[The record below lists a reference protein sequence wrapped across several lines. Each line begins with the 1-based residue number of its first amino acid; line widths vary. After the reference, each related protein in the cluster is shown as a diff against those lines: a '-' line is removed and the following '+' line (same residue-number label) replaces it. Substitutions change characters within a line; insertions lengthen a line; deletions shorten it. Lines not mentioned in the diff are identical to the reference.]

1 MMQLVRFEYQGKI
14 ALGLRR
20 DGGVQDLSTSHPPF
34 PNDLGDVLNGEEA
47 TLDEI
52 RKIAEAPFPAGC
64 LLNPA
69 DLNFLPPIARPAK
82 IICLGVN
89 YLDHAQEAG
98 LQKPDALT
106 AFMRTGTSL
115 GGNGQSIILPKCS
128 SQLDYEAELVVFIGK
143 KGYRLGADNALEIVA
158 GYAVFNDGSIRDYQL
173 KASQWTMGK
182 NFDGTGIVGDFVPAE
197 EVPPGASGLRV
208 TTRLNGNIMQDANT
222 RDMLYD
228 VRETIV
234 VLSELMTLEPGDM
247 IAMGTPGGV
256 GLARTPP
263 VFMKAGDVCEIE
275 IEGIGKIV
283 NPIVA
288 E

>member
-1 MMQLVRFEYQGKI
+1 MRLVRFENGGKI

-20 DGGVQDLSTSHPPF
+20 EGGVQDLSGLLPGMPD
-34 PNDLGDVLNGEEA
+34 DLAEVLKGQSV
-47 TLDEI
+47 TIDDI
-52 RKIAEAPFPAGC
+52 RAIAEAPASGD
-64 LLNPA
+64 LLPL
-69 DLNFLPPIARPAK
+69 DRIRLLPPIARPAK
-82 IICLGVN
+82 IVCLGVN

-115 GGNGQSIILPKCS
+115 GGNGQPIVLPKCS
-128 SQLDYEAELVVFIGK
+128 NQLDFEAELAVFIGK
-143 KGYRLGADNALEIVA
+143 AGYRLNADNALNVVA
-158 GYAVFNDGSIRDYQL
+158 GYAAFNDGSIRDYQL
-173 KASQWTMGK
+173 KASQWTLGK
-182 NFDGTGIVGDFVPAE
+182 NFDGTGIVGDFVPASA
-197 EVPPGASGLRV
+197 VPPGAAGLRI
-208 TTRLNGNIMQDANT
+208 TTHLNGTVMQDANT

-228 VRETIV
+228 VQETLV

-256 GLARTPP
+256 GLARNPP

-275 IEGIGKIV
+275 IEAIGKIS
-283 NPIVA
+283 NPVVP